1 MIQYKSGIAK
11 RLSLAGQGDVVLL
24 EPASSKDIDPA
35 RNVFLLDKDDYVIWQ
50 IEAATLSHGIKGF
63 SDVYVGPDNK
73 LMAYSPNGIEYTI
86 QSDTG
91 RILGKELVR

>member
-1 MIQYKSGIAK
+1 MDQKISSITK
-11 RLSLAGQGDVVLL
+11 RLSLPGQGDVVLVD
-24 EPASSKDIDPA
+24 PVKSKDIDPG
-35 RNVFLLDKDDYVIWQ
+35 RNVFLLDTAGQVIWQ

-63 SDVYVGPDNK
+63 SAVYLGLGNK

-91 RILGKELVR
+91 RILGKELIR